1 MAKTLSLKSQATNLQ
16 NVIARVE
23 FTDANGNLMNEEIGV
38 KNATNIL
45 KTSKEHSTSVFMIG
59 NGGSAAVVSHILTDF
74 INVAGLRASTL
85 HESSLITCMAND
97 YGYENVFSTSLD
109 KIAKKD
115 DILIAVSSS
124 GLSMNVVNG
133 VNTMKRLGGKVLTF
147 SGFDKNNTLRQ
158 LGDLN
163 VWLGDH
169 QYGRVEIGHLFILH
183 HLADSLEIATT
194 DTKSPRN
201 TVKE

>member
-1 MAKTLSLKSQATNLQ
+1 M
-16 NVIARVE
+16 
-23 FTDANGNLMNEEIGV
+23 
-38 KNATNIL
+38 
-45 KTSKEHSTSVFMIG
+45 
-59 NGGSAAVVSHILTDF
+59 VSHILTDF

-85 HESSLITCMAND
+85 HEPSLITCMAND

-115 DILIAVSSS
+115 DILIVVSSS

-147 SGFDKNNTLRQ
+147 GGFNKDNTLRQ

-169 QYGRVEIGHLFILH
+169 Q
-183 HLADSLEIATT
+183 
-194 DTKSPRN
+194 
-201 TVKE
+201 

>member
-1 MAKTLSLKSQATNLQ
+1 MAKTLSLKSQLTNFQ
-16 NVIARVE
+16 NLIARVE
-23 FTDANGNLMNEEIGV
+23 FTDASGNSMNEEIGI
-38 KNATNIL
+38 KNATSIL
-45 KTSKEHSTSVFMIG
+45 KKSKEHSTSVFMIG

-133 VNTMKRLGGKVLTF
+133 VKTMKRLGGKVLTF
-147 SGFDKNNTLRQ
+147 SGFNKDNTLRQ
-158 LGDLN
+158 LGDIN
-163 VWLGDH
+163 VWLSDY

-183 HLADSLEIATT
+183 HLVDCFNEKIT
-194 DTKSPRN
+194 
-201 TVKE
+201 